1 MAKIND
7 ASKTQVEVR
16 LIKQG
21 NLESFRSYLKNER
34 LQKESIKFLFESGAE
49 DKIKV
54 YVNTVYPEA
63 PEFKKYQKQVMK
75 YGDRSTLATYYRSCK
90 VKTDGQIELIKR
102 DELIPFLYFVSN
114 YGLSKKAFEFLIENG
129 SEEQVR
135 GFIQNQVFFDN
146 YTEEWKMAKSCIDV
160 LVRSRKIT
168 YINMFYEEASE
179 YEREALAQSL
189 LKKSHKET
197 LELILNN
204 EEDEFEELKCFAW
217 IL

>member
-21 NLESFRSYLKNER
+21 NLDSFRSYLKNEK
-34 LQKESIKFLFESGAE
+34 LEKESIEFLFECGPA
-49 DKIKV
+49 DKVEV
-54 YVNTVYPEA
+54 YVNTVYPDA
-63 PEFKKYQKQVMK
+63 PEFKRYQDQVMK
-75 YGDRSTLATYYRSCK
+75 YGDGRTLATYYRSCK

-102 DELIPFLYFVSN
+102 DELTAFLYFVIN

-129 SEEQVR
+129 SEEQVQ
-135 GFIQNQVFFDN
+135 GFIRNQVFFDN

-160 LVRSRKIT
+160 LVRSRKIA

-179 YEREALAQSL
+179 DEKKALAEVL
-189 LKKSHKET
+189 LKKSNKET
-197 LELILNN
+197 LELILNSDD
-204 EEDEFEELKCFAW
+204 EEYEELKCFAW

>member
-1 MAKIND
+1 MAKVKN

-16 LIKQG
+16 LIESG
-21 NLESFRSYLKNER
+21 NLDSFRSYLKNER
-34 LQKESIKFLFESGAE
+34 LEKESIEFLFECGPA
-49 DKIKV
+49 DKVEV
-54 YVNTVYPEA
+54 YVNTVYPDA
-63 PEFKKYQKQVMK
+63 PEFKKHQEQVIR
-75 YGDRSTLATYYRSCK
+75 YADRRTLATYYRTCK
-90 VKTDGQIELIKR
+90 VKTKGQIELIKR

-146 YTEEWKMAKSCIDV
+146 YTEEWKMAKECIDI
-160 LVRSRKIT
+160 LVRSRKIA

-179 YEREALAQSL
+179 YEKKALAEVL
-189 LKKSHKET
+189 LKKSNKET
-197 LELILNN
+197 LELILNCDD
-204 EEDEFEELKCFAW
+204 EEYEELKCFAW